1 MTLSFWYI
9 FQEALW
15 NTDYHAG
22 FFDESDEPPV
32 GLEGEQA
39 KIVNALYQEL
49 VQILRRKVA
58 WPPGDNGSWT
68 KGMCVACLT
77 FSNTDARTRSN

>member
-15 NTDYHAG
+15 SVDYHPE
-22 FFDESDEPPV
+22 FFDEGEEPV
-32 GLEGEQA
+32 VALEGDQA
-39 KIVNALYQEL
+39 NIINALYQEL

-58 WPPGDNGSWT
+58 WPPAGHVSWS
-68 KGMCVACLT
+68 KGV
-77 FSNTDARTRSN
+77 